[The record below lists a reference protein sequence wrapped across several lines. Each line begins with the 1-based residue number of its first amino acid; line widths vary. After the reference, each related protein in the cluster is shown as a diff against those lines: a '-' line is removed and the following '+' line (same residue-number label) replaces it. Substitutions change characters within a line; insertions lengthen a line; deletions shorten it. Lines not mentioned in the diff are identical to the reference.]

1 MQETKTTKIYH
12 GIKES
17 SKTWKWKGKSLFYV
31 VFITTFSISAFLP
44 PILKQSESFYMQ
56 SIGTI
61 LFFSIF
67 IQFILFCDLKTTM
80 SFYSIKN
87 AVRHDAPK
95 GFFQRLDNCKHWIK
109 KHFISENESDNKS
122 LFFFYS
128 FITLILMLLGMNK
141 VFTLMDKPSLL
152 NLLHLFI

>member
-12 GIKES
+12 NIKES
-17 SKTWKWKGKSLFYV
+17 SKSWKWKGKTLFYV
-31 VFITTFSISAFLP
+31 VFITTFSLSAFLP
-44 PILKQSESFYMQ
+44 PILKQSENLYMQ
-56 SIGTI
+56 SFGTI

-87 AVRHDAPK
+87 AVGHEKPK
-95 GFFQRLDNCKHWIK
+95 GFFQRLDNCKCWIK
-109 KHFISENESDNKS
+109 KHFISESESDNKS
-122 LFFFYS
+122 LFLFYS
-128 FITLILMLLGMNK
+128 FITLVLMLSGMNK